1 MEEPNKNFLKHVFNF
16 DDESKYDMLNIMQY
30 SILSIV
36 PIVILNKSI
45 QRFIPEVDED
55 KQSIEILAEI
65 IIQIIVML
73 IGLLFTHRI
82 VTYIPTYSEQEYP
95 NYNIIMNILAIVMI
109 VLSLQTKIGE
119 KTNIL
124 VERIDEL
131 WNGKSSS
138 SSSSSKPTVKVSQP
152 LSNQRVQY
160 SAPPPPPPQV
170 TNEINTNQNTQYNDT
185 NMMQQPQQTNNVYT
199 HTQSNMSE
207 NEPVA
212 ANEISGF
219 SGF

>member
-30 SILSIV
+30 SILSII

-131 WNGKSSS
+131 WNGKST
-138 SSSSSKPTVKVSQP
+138 SSSKPTVKVSQP
-152 LSNQRVQY
+152 LSNQRIQY
-160 SAPPPPPPQV
+160 STPPQV
-170 TNEINTNQNTQYNDT
+170 TNEINNQNVQYNDAPV
-185 NMMQQPQQTNNVYT
+185 MQQPQQSNNNIYT
-199 HTQSNMSE
+199 HTQSNMCE

-212 ANEISGF
+212 SNEISGF

>member
-1 MEEPNKNFLKHVFNF
+1 MEEPNKNFFKHVFNF

-30 SILSIV
+30 SILSII

-131 WNGKSSS
+131 WNGKST
-138 SSSSSKPTVKVSQP
+138 SSSKPTVKVSQP
-152 LSNQRVQY
+152 LSNQRIQY
-160 SAPPPPPPQV
+160 STPPQV
-170 TNEINTNQNTQYNDT
+170 TNEINNQNVQYNDAPI
-185 NMMQQPQQTNNVYT
+185 MQQPQQSNNNIYT
-199 HTQSNMSE
+199 HTQSNMGE

-212 ANEISGF
+212 SNEISGF